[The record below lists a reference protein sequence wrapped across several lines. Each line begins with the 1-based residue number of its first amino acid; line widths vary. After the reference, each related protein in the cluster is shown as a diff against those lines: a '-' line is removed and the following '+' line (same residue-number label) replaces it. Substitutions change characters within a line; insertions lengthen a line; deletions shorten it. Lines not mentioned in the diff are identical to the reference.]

1 MKLSRKNLGRVAT
14 TFLAT
19 AMLASLTAVPAM
31 AADQGIYETGNKFT
45 IDKTLTVPADVLTP
59 NVTFTFSV
67 TGVTCDG
74 SQKIGGVTVESG
86 TTGDV
91 ELSNSGAVFQTENST
106 QGTDVART
114 VDPVQDAEF
123 TVKLESYD
131 HAGIYKYQIQE
142 NTSTPIEGVNF
153 GNEVK
158 DLYVFIENVVD
169 EDGNYVDADQDGEND
184 LTVAYTMLVEH
195 GEAAENNAE
204 GKDDTFTND
213 YGKDS
218 VFNLTLTKNITG
230 NAANLSDTFTFK
242 FTVNG
247 NVDGEKY
254 VMLYNGNKTIITEG
268 EEQRVELGDDDSV
281 TIYGLSKSDSYTI
294 TEEYGDKTGYS
305 TTATINNG
313 ENVLENSSLNVAYGT
328 GENEDITE
336 AHNVVYTNSRDSAAP
351 TGIAMDIA
359 PYALLVVIA
368 AAGCFVF
375 LRKRNED

>member
-19 AMLASLTAVPAM
+19 AMLASLTAVPAF
-31 AADQGIYETGNKFT
+31 AEDKGIYETGESFT
-45 IDKTLTVPADVLTP
+45 ITKNLTVPANVLTP
-59 NVTFTFSV
+59 DVTFEFDVSAPNGPV
-67 TGVTCDG
+67 
-74 SQKIGGVTVESG
+74 SG
-86 TTGDV
+86 TLNGMKIEAGDAGDV
-91 ELSNSGAVFQTENST
+91 TMQTGADFDPETNADDT
-106 QGTDVART
+106 ANART
-114 VDPVQDAEF
+114 VSEKATFKVNLTEY
-123 TVKLESYD
+123 E
-131 HAGIYKYQIQE
+131 HAGVYKYTISE
-142 NTSTPIEGVNF
+142 KNDNVEGVNYKAPS
-153 GNEVK
+153 K
-158 DLYVFIENVVD
+158 DLYVFIQNQTDENGDYIKDD
-169 EDGNYVDADQDGEND
+169 EGNVLLE
-184 LTVAYTMLVEH
+184 VAYTMVVEA
-195 GEAAENNAE
+195 GEDATIQEN
-204 GKDDTFTND
+204 KSDSFDND
-213 YGKDS
+213 YGKDPEGDPN
-218 VFNLTLTKNITG
+218 VFDLTLTKEITG
-230 NAANLSDTFTFK
+230 NAADLGDKFTFK

-247 NVDGEKY
+247 NVGGEKY

-268 EEQRVELGDDDSV
+268 EVQRVELGDDDSV

-313 ENVLENSSLNVAYGT
+313 ENVLENGSLDVAYGT
-328 GENEDITE
+328 GENQDITE

>member
-19 AMLASLTAVPAM
+19 AMLASLTAVPAF
-31 AADQGIYETGNKFT
+31 AEDKGIYEPGESFT
-45 IDKTLTVPADVLTP
+45 ITKNLTVPANVLTP
-59 NVTFTFSV
+59 DVTFEFDVSAPNGPV
-67 TGVTCDG
+67 
-74 SQKIGGVTVESG
+74 SG
-86 TTGDV
+86 TLNGMKIEAGDAGDV
-91 ELSNSGAVFQTENST
+91 TMQTGADFDPETNVDDTAN
-106 QGTDVART
+106 ART
-114 VDPVQDAEF
+114 VSEKATFKVNLTEY
-123 TVKLESYD
+123 E
-131 HAGIYKYQIQE
+131 HAGVYKYTISE
-142 NTSTPIEGVNF
+142 KNDNVEGVNYKAPS
-153 GNEVK
+153 K
-158 DLYVFIENVVD
+158 DLYVFIQNQTDENGDYIKDD
-169 EDGNYVDADQDGEND
+169 EGNVLLE
-184 LTVAYTMLVEH
+184 VAYTMVVEA
-195 GEAAENNAE
+195 GEDATIQEN
-204 GKDDTFTND
+204 KSDSFDND
-213 YGKDS
+213 YGKDPEGDPN
-218 VFNLTLTKNITG
+218 VFDLTLTKEITG
-230 NAANLSDTFTFK
+230 NAADLGDKFTFK

-268 EEQRVELGDDDSV
+268 VEQSVELGDDDSV

-313 ENVLENSSLNVAYGT
+313 ENVLKNGNLDVAYGT